1 MARLK
6 VTLVNNFHN
15 TSCNVVININP
26 KNGYF
31 RFTESQSRKIE
42 NELCGNKNC
51 LCGTARGNCFVE
63 KTRESFN
70 WEQITE
76 NGLMQEKKK
85 FEENF

>member
-15 TSCNVVININP
+15 SRCNVILNINP

-31 RFTESQSRKIE
+31 RFMESQSKRIE

-51 LCGTARGNCFVE
+51 LCGTIRGNCFVE
-63 KTRESFN
+63 KTGENFN
-70 WEQITE
+70 WEVIDR
-76 NGLMQEKKK
+76 NLMQKI
-85 FEENF
+85 